1 MNILLTNDD
10 GIHAPGLWAM
20 AEALKTVG
28 DVTVVAPDREQSG
41 VGASISLS
49 KALRMHRLPF
59 SMDEIPTYTVE
70 GTPGDAVILGL
81 AHAMRDSP
89 ADLVVSGV
97 NAGHNTGPECFLSG
111 TVGAAWH
118 ARMRGI
124 PAFAVSAFSLEGP
137 NFEIGA
143 RFAAVLA
150 DLVHRGLVPGDL
162 LYNVNTPKCAVHE
175 VRGVQ
180 LTRPALRTFAD
191 EVREEQDGLG
201 KALYH
206 LIYKRENQK
215 LGRGTDFWAVRR
227 HFIAVTLLNHRLS
240 PVPRSAV
247 PADFCELLFSR
258 YVGGEWPDAPRPDR
272 PVEPTRET
280 LKVE

>member
-20 AEALKTVG
+20 AEALKAIG
-28 DVTVVAPDREQSG
+28 SVTVIAADREQSG
-41 VGASISLS
+41 VGASISLGR
-49 KALRMHRLPF
+49 ALRMHRLLHT
-59 SMDEIPTYTVE
+59 MDDIPTYTVE
-70 GTPGDAVILGL
+70 GTPGDAVTLGL
-81 AHAMRDSP
+81 AHVMKEAR

-124 PAFAVSAFSLEGP
+124 PAIAVSAFSLEGP

-143 RFAAVLA
+143 RIGVVLA
-150 DLVHRGLVPGDL
+150 DLVCRGVVPSDI
-162 LYNVNTPKCAVHE
+162 LYNVNTPKCAVDE

-191 EVREEQDGLG
+191 EVREERDGLG

-227 HFIAVTLLNHRLS
+227 NFIAVTLLNHRLS
-240 PVPRSAV
+240 PMRRDAVPR
-247 PADFCELLFSR
+247 DFCDLLFSR
-258 YVGGEWPDAPRPDR
+258 YAGGEWPD
-272 PVEPTRET
+272 
-280 LKVE
+280 